1 MTLLAHSSTS
11 VRNEAEAEDYP
22 VLLDVS
28 VPRLV
33 PPVVPSPMLHARPMG
48 VAQEERLSV
57 SGAVTRVMT

>member
-1 MTLLAHSSTS
+1 MMLLAHSSTS
-11 VRNEAEAEDYP
+11 VRNEAEDYP